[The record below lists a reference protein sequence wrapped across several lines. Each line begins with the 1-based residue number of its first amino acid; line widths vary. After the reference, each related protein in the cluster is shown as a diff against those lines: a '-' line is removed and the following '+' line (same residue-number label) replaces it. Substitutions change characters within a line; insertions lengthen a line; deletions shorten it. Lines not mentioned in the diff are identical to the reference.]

1 MFIYTH
7 TFLPVHQH
15 KELSSLLCGVSVL
28 PDGPCEGVDMCDG
41 EGVDM
46 CDGEG
51 VDMCD
56 GKVIMSVHGCCKRY
70 PNTSCLPS

>member
-41 EGVDM
+41 E
-46 CDGEG
+46 
-51 VDMCD
+51 
-56 GKVIMSVHGCCKRY
+56 VIMSVHGCCKRY
-70 PNTSCLPS
+70 PYTSCLPS